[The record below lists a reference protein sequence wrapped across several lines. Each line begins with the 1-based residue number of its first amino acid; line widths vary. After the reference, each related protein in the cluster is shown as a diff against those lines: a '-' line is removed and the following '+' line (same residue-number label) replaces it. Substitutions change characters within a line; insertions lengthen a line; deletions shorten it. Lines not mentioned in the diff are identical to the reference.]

1 MAGGANSRVDGFG
14 GGMIYD
20 WNPNVDVPLVE
31 PPPEG
36 MTSIRDKVRSYCLEN
51 PDTGER
57 YEITALRN

>member
-1 MAGGANSRVDGFG
+1 
-14 GGMIYD
+14 MIYD
-20 WNPNVDVPLVE
+20 WDPNVDVPLVE